1 MVAPRSSLTPKPSLQ
16 AHIAASPLHRDL
28 VAFLKDEL
36 EKERQL
42 YENSTASEFIRGRVI
57 MLRDVLGFVE
67 GSKRK

>member
-1 MVAPRSSLTPKPSLQ
+1 MATPRSSLTSSPSLQ

-28 VAFLKDEL
+28 VAYLKGEL

-42 YENSTASEFIRGRVI
+42 YENSPASEFIRGRVI